1 MPYYIKHSDPTKDPI
16 YVPDMPPGVNTV
28 DTSLS
33 LVGRGYPNYGET
45 FAANLIRL
53 LENFASPVPPEN
65 PMEGQLWYDTSVPSK
80 KVLRIMDGTAT
91 AARWPAATGIYQQD
105 IDPKNSINPGLRDGD
120 IWVNTS
126 AKKLSIY
133 ANDNWITVGP
143 SISNGTGSEASTI
156 ETSTETY
163 NVIKNYANDVLISIV
178 SNEEFIPNPVINGFT
193 TIKRGINLSADVDYN
208 RVGIALH
215 GTADNATN
223 VLVDGF
229 STPGKEFLQ
238 KNDYSNRGQVVKGH
252 IVFSQSN
259 AAATDGANY
268 NNGIVI
274 DAGISTEF
282 IQLYKNIN
290 DGVLYN
296 NKAGGSVVI
305 RTKNPSGITTASL
318 SVNSNLV
325 SINAATTITGTLLV
339 ASTLTV
345 SSSTNILGSASVGES
360 LAVTSGIIIGGV
372 TTSTGKITVGANA
385 GSGVALV
392 SNHHNSYDIGTA
404 TNYFR
409 SLYVS
414 TIYASNV
421 YSSNVIW
428 PVGTLQLSV
437 SDVPP
442 TGWLKCDGSSKV
454 RATYPDLFALIKNK
468 YGTPISGSEFY
479 IPNLFETS
487 TTTGGTA
494 TSYYIIK
501 T

>member
-1 MPYYIKHSDPTKDPI
+1 MPYNIKHSDPTKDPI

-33 LVGRGYPNYGET
+33 LVGRGYPNYGEA
-45 FAANLIRL
+45 FATNFIRL
-53 LENFASPVPPEN
+53 LENFASPIPPEN

-91 AARWPAATGIYQQD
+91 AARWPNATGIYQQN
-105 IDPKNSINPGLRDGD
+105 IDPKNSTNPGLKDGD
-120 IWVNTS
+120 IWVNTV
-126 AKKLSIY
+126 AKRLSIY
-133 ANDNWITVGP
+133 SNDDWITVGP
-143 SISNGTGSEASTI
+143 SISNGTGAEASTI

-163 NVIKNYANDVLISIV
+163 NVIKNYANNVLISVI

-193 TIKRGINLSADVDYN
+193 TIKRGINLSSDVDSN
-208 RVGIALH
+208 RVGVALH
-215 GTADNATN
+215 GTANNATN

-229 STPGKEFLQ
+229 PTLGKEFLL

-252 IVFSQSN
+252 VVFSQSN

-268 NNGIVI
+268 NNGVVI

-290 DGVLYN
+290 DAVLYN
-296 NKAGGSVVI
+296 NKSGGSVVI
-305 RTKNPSGITTASL
+305 RTKNSSGIATSSLTA
-318 SVNSNLV
+318 NSDLV

-345 SSSTNILGSASVGES
+345 SSSTSILGSASVGGN
-360 LAVTSGIIIGGV
+360 LAITSGLTIGGI
-372 TTSTGKITVGANA
+372 TTSTGKIIIGANA
-385 GSGVALV
+385 GSGVAIV

-421 YSSNVIW
+421 FSSNVVW
-428 PVGTLQLSV
+428 PVGTLRLSV
-437 SDVPP
+437 SDTAP

-454 RATYPDLFALIKNK
+454 RATYPELYSLIGNK
-468 YGTPISGSEFY
+468 YGTPISGNEFY
-479 IPNLFETS
+479 IPNLFEIS